1 MRAEALNGST
11 ELLSRTVDVD
21 QTGQVAFSF
30 VATGNTTTIKF
41 SDTTTSGNYD
51 INLDS
56 VKLLR

>member
-1 MRAEALNGST
+1 LNGST